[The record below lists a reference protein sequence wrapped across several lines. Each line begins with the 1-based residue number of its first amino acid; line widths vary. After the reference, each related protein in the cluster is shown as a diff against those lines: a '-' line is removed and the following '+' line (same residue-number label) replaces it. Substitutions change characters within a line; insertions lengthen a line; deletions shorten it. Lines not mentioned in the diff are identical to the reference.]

1 MHIAEW
7 KGIRELQIRE
17 GGDAKQS
24 DTNKKRRYNDIK
36 SDKRESKE
44 HRHFTYQ

>member
-1 MHIAEW
+1 MKRNQRVAN
-7 KGIRELQIRE
+7 KGR
-17 GGDAKQS
+17 GDAKQS